1 MKTKRKQF
9 LVLGLGRF
17 GASVA
22 KNLAEM
28 GYDVLAM
35 DNSEALVEE
44 ISPFVTQAVQADV
57 TDESALEAVG
67 VRNFDVAIV
76 SIGANVRDSILVC
89 VLLKEQ
95 GVPYVLAKATDELHG
110 KVLTKIGVDRVVYP
124 EREMGLRIAKS
135 LTSTNVMELME
146 LSDDAQI
153 VEITLPDI
161 WRDHTIG
168 SLDIRNRYGV
178 SILAIHRAEA
188 FIVSPGAAA
197 TLLAGDTLLI
207 LGKPESVG
215 ALPES
220 TQ

>member
-1 MKTKRKQF
+1 MKTKKQF
-9 LVLGLGRF
+9 LVIGLGRF

-22 KNLAEM
+22 RHLSEM

-35 DNSEALVEE
+35 DSSESLVEE
-44 ISPFVTQAVQADV
+44 VSPFVTQAVQADA

-67 VRNFDVAIV
+67 VRNFDVAVV
-76 SIGANVRDSILVC
+76 SIGTNIRDSILIC

-135 LTSTNVMELME
+135 LVSSNVMELME
-146 LSDDAQI
+146 LSSDAQI
-153 VEITLPDI
+153 VEITLPAQ
-161 WRDHTIG
+161 WRDRTIG
-168 SLDIRNRYGV
+168 SLDIRNRCGV
-178 SILAIHRAEA
+178 SVLAVHRADA

-197 TLLAGDTLLI
+197 TLLEGDTLLI
-207 LGKPESVG
+207 LGTPERVN
-215 ALPES
+215 ALSE
-220 TQ
+220 TTR

>member
-1 MKTKRKQF
+1 MKSKKKQF

-22 KNLAEM
+22 KNLGEM

-35 DNSEALVEE
+35 DSSEALVEE
-44 ISPFVTQAVQADV
+44 ISPFVTQAVQGDV
-57 TDESALEAVG
+57 TDEAALEAVG

-95 GVPYVLAKATDELHG
+95 GVPYILAKATDELHG

-135 LTSTNVMELME
+135 LVSSNVMELME
-146 LSDDAQI
+146 LSSDAQI
-153 VEITLPDI
+153 VEITLPEA
-161 WRDHTIG
+161 WRDRTIG
-168 SLDIRNRYGV
+168 SLDVRNRYGV
-178 SILAIHRAEA
+178 SILAVHRAAE
-188 FIVSPGAAA
+188 FIVSPGAAT
-197 TLLAGDTLLI
+197 TLLSGDTILI
-207 LGKPESVG
+207 LGKPEAVNS
-215 ALPES
+215 LSE
-220 TQ
+220 